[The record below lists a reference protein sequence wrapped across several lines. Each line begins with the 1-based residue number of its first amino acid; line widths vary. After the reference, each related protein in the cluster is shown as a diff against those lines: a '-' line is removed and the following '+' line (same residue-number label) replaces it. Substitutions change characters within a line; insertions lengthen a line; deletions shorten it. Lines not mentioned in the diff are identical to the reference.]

1 MSPLF
6 ATGICQWQ
14 NLPPVALIPVAIATG
29 VVDGWQNLIL
39 VVHLD
44 LQKSPQIFG
53 KIRNDPKVIFR
64 GLGKMIHEKNLKQ
77 KIL

>member
-1 MSPLF
+1 MVAITTSVVDW
-6 ATGICQWQ
+6 WQ
-14 NLPPVALIPVAIATG
+14 NFPPVS
-29 VVDGWQNLIL
+29 LIL

-64 GLGKMIHEKNLKQ
+64 GLGNMIHEKNLKQ
-77 KIL
+77 QIL